1 MLLFVK
7 MDLKRKDVQNLER
20 CQHTGTVYQIVML
33 EAVKENIKHQVIKDL
48 RLKLKNVNNQL
59 C

>member
-20 CQHTGTVYQIVML
+20 CQHIGTAYQIVML